1 MIFAGMI
8 KKIIPLFFI
17 LIVADVFA
25 QKPADTVVIGQ
36 KVITL
41 STVLVNNK
49 FNVPSFIEK
58 IQNDT
63 SFYKAFKNL
72 HVLGYTAYNDIR
84 ILNKDGSSKASLN
97 SKTKQS
103 VNNGCRTMQTLQQQ
117 VTGDMFD
124 ADSNFNYY
132 TAQMYASLFFT
143 KGAVCGE
150 NNIVGNKEFSTE
162 GKSGIDKHKEQLKM
176 LFFDPGKK
184 ITGIP
189 FVSNKTAVFDDDMAD
204 RYDMNIDMDDYNK
217 TSCYI
222 FTLTVKPEYKGNV
235 VIDEMKTWF
244 NDSTYE
250 VVARNY
256 SLSYS
261 AGVYDFDVQMEV
273 QMTHYKDLLVPA
285 LMRYTG
291 NWKVLFKG
299 RERGAFTATLFDF
312 N

>member
-1 MIFAGMI
+1 MI